1 MKQVLIM
8 LGLLLV
14 VMFGYYWVNT
24 RYSVKKAEVPVIS
37 EKQIYFEAP
46 DKVMVGEE
54 VEFKMKAKYSEGK
67 LVSYVANFNYDTA
80 FIKILNIE
88 VNKEIFNG
96 KSKVDIDESF
106 GKVTISGVNSKN
118 RDKLMNGEVLLAT
131 LKIKALKKGTSMV
144 YSSRKSETG
153 ILTGGKV
160 YEGNFQMPNFKVNFL

>member
-8 LGLLLV
+8 LGVLLV
-14 VMFGYYWVNT
+14 VMLGYYWVNT
-24 RYSVKKAEVPVIS
+24 RYPIKKAEVMVIS
-37 EKQIYFEAP
+37 DKQIYFEAP
-46 DKVMVGEE
+46 SEVKAGEE

-67 LVSYVANFNYDTA
+67 LVSYVANFNYDTSY
-80 FIKILNIE
+80 IKILNIE

-96 KSKVDIDESF
+96 KTKVTNDEAF

-118 RDKLMNGEVLLAT
+118 RDKLVNGEVLLAT
-131 LKIKALKKGTSMV
+131 LKVKALKKGSSMI

-153 ILTGGKV
+153 ILSGGKI